1 MDTVI
6 TDPLPQGGHP
16 TAPVEVVV
24 PRTLGEYELIER
36 VGEGGMGV
44 VWRAQDRYGRVV
56 AVKVLRPH
64 IAHDEQARERLRR
77 EVHTLARVHHPR
89 VAAVVD
95 ADVDGPAPYI
105 VTDFVPG
112 PPLDRVVDRDG
123 PLRGEDLLRLGRG
136 LAAALH
142 AIHEVDIVHRDLKP
156 GNVLMVRDG
165 RGLDPVVIDFGIAQV
180 ADDVRL
186 TSTGL
191 VMGTPGYLSP
201 EVVEGGAV
209 SEATDWWGWAATLA
223 YAASGHPPFGRGPV
237 TVVLDRVARGRLQL
251 EGVEERLRPLLAA
264 ALDPDPRR
272 RPDEHEVLDALE
284 RYARHE
290 DVTGA
295 LTRVHGLVDP
305 TRRAPQRPPAPPRSA
320 PSGSAAPPR
329 STVREPAPMPSS
341 WERGDVGAP
350 RHVDA
355 PPPGGQPWA
364 PPAQG
369 DPRGAAPGPA
379 PGDPSPAPGEP
390 GMQPGATP
398 APDPR
403 IGRSSRAGTLAALL
417 VAFVGVTSVVPL
429 LGWALYAVWGLVAR
443 TVDRSLTGLV
453 LRRYEVGPRRSDIPL
468 AVLASP
474 WHLLT
479 ATLSTALSL
488 LLPLAIGVIVP
499 LVLSGLVTTTEVMAG
514 VGPDHPLAVGVGA
527 LVGGWLGWWGLGSTS
542 LRRGSRTMVRG
553 SVPAG
558 APTVVVT
565 ALCLLGGAAL
575 LAWAVLTGEHVS
587 WWPLAP
593 GSNPWDLLPFT
604 LP

>member
-1 MDTVI
+1 MK

-24 PRTLGEYELIER
+24 PRSLGGYELLDR

-44 VWRAQDRYGRVV
+44 VWRAQDRHGREV

-64 IAHDEQARERLRR
+64 IAHDDSARERLRR

-95 ADVDGPAPYI
+95 ADVDGSAPYI
-105 VTDFVPG
+105 VTEFVPG
-112 PPLDRVVDRDG
+112 PPLDRVVERDG

-142 AIHEVDIVHRDLKP
+142 AIHQVDIVHRDLKP
-156 GNVLMVRDG
+156 GNVLMVRRDG
-165 RGLDPVVIDFGIAQV
+165 ALEPIVIDFGIAQV

-237 TVVLDRVARGRLQL
+237 TVVLDRVTRGRLQL

-264 ALDPDPRR
+264 ALDPDPAR

-290 DVTGA
+290 DVTSA

-305 TRRAPQRPPAPPRSA
+305 TRRAPQRPPAPP
-320 PSGSAAPPR
+320 SGR
-329 STVREPAPMPSS
+329 
-341 WERGDVGAP
+341 
-350 RHVDA
+350 
-355 PPPGGQPWA
+355 PWA
-364 PPAQG
+364 PPDQGSRQQDGQGPRTAYPERQFAQQPVQQG
-369 DPRGAAPGPA
+369 DPGAPGAPGALPAQADAGAPPA
-379 PGDPSPAPGEP
+379 PGGLPAQGVP
-390 GMQPGATP
+390 P

-417 VAFVGVTSVVPL
+417 VALVGVTSVVPL
-429 LGWALYAVWGLVAR
+429 LGWGLYALWGLIAR

-453 LRRYEVGPRRSDIPL
+453 LRRYEVGPRRGDIPL

-479 ATLSTALSL
+479 AALSTVLSL
-488 LLPLAIGVIVP
+488 LLPVAIGVIVP

-514 VGPDHPLAVGVGA
+514 VGPDHPLAVGAGA

-542 LRRGSRTMVRG
+542 LRRGSRTLVRG

-558 APTVVVT
+558 AATVVVT
-565 ALCLLGGAAL
+565 TLSLLGGAGL

-587 WWPLAP
+587 WWPLTP
-593 GSNPWDLLPFT
+593 GSTPWDLLPFSW
-604 LP
+604 L